1 MNNREILVAN
11 TKTQK
16 KYKITTSAT
25 TLGELKEAFD
35 NEGIDYSGMT
45 FTEGISKTQL
55 IDNAT
60 QLPHDI
66 MYKGQPTNNLV
77 ILLTNTKKNIASGA
91 KKVTS
96 EVTMSRKEILEYI
109 KVNHLQDEVMRLF
122 GNNATRVS
130 TANLLTLIKDESVE
144 DEEEGDAEVETPKEE
159 DFDDTDYDNDYD
171 EVENEKEEEEEEEES
186 NDDILTVDD
195 IIADAD
201 VRSLEDSLFLHIAM
215 LVQAKA
221 LDSEDIKSMIG
232 DLNMLLGSMDAEKF
246 FNLKESF
253 KKPTKTSNKVTSS
266 DGSITEDD
274 IDNMLDD
281 LGM

>member
-1 MNNREILVAN
+1 MIEREVIVAN

-16 KYKITTSAT
+16 KYKINTNAT

-35 NEGIDYSGMT
+35 REGIDYAGMT

-66 MYKGQPTNNLV
+66 MYKGQPTNTLV

-91 KKVTS
+91 KKATS
-96 EVTMSRKEILEYI
+96 EATMSRKEILEYI

-130 TANLLTLIKDESVE
+130 TANLLTLIKDESIDNEETE
-144 DEEEGDAEVETPKEE
+144 DKVDEPEVETTEE
-159 DFDDTDYDNDYD
+159 NLDDNDYDNDYD
-171 EVENEKEEEEEEEES
+171 EVKEMEEEEE
-186 NDDILTVDD
+186 DDDEILSVDD
-195 IIADAD
+195 IIADTKVTD
-201 VRSLEDSLFLHIAM
+201 LEDSIFLHIAM
-215 LVQAKA
+215 LVQQKA
-221 LDSEDIKSMIG
+221 LNYMNIKELKI
-232 DLNMLLGSMDAEKF
+232 DLSNLLNSMDAEKF
-246 FNLKESF
+246 SSKS
-253 KKPTKTSNKVTSS
+253 TKSHEKISLS
-266 DGSITEDD
+266 DGSITEND
-274 IDNMLDD
+274 IDDMLSD